1 MNKEY
6 INFGYVPLAMNIKTL
21 VHTSAKKNFRSYH
34 FHDEIGIIRV
44 ESGKLEMTVENEN
57 FILNTSDTA
66 LINSKIMHR
75 LSPVTVGT
83 KLTYIQINLDMYTPT
98 GETASHLLRFIQ
110 KSNCK
115 SHIIEKGEGEL
126 GYLFERITEEDKNHK
141 DGYEEYMR
149 GYIHLIIAY
158 MKRNHLIN
166 AYSREFSQKLTRLM
180 PAIEYATENFS
191 KNLSIDEIS
200 SKINVSKYHFCKLF
214 KSAFGQT
221 FWEYINFVR
230 ISMAEEMLLSTNKTT
245 LEIALEC
252 GFNSVQ
258 YFNRVFAQ
266 RYGYSPFRYKKLKK
280 SVISNK

>member
-6 INFGYVPLAMNIKTL
+6 INFGYMPLAMNIKTL
-21 VHTSAKKNFRSYH
+21 ISKDTKKGFRSYH
-34 FHDEIGIIRV
+34 FHDEIEIIRV
-44 ESGKLEMTVENEN
+44 ETGELEMTVENEK
-57 FILNTSDTA
+57 LLLGASDTA
-66 LINSKIMHR
+66 LINSKVMHR
-75 LSPVTVGT
+75 LSPLTVGT

-98 GETASHLLRFIQ
+98 SEPTPHILRFIQ
-110 KSNCK
+110 KNNCK
-115 SHIIEKGEGEL
+115 SHIVENGQGEL
-126 GYLFERITEEDKNHK
+126 RALFEKITEEDKNHN
-141 DGYEEYMR
+141 DGYEAYMR
-149 GYIHLIIAY
+149 GYIHLIVAY
-158 MKRNHLIN
+158 MTRNHLLN
-166 AYSREFSQKLTRLM
+166 AYSRDFSHKLTRLM

-230 ISMAEEMLLSTNKTT
+230 VSVAEEILLSTNKTT

-266 RYGYSPFRYKKLKK
+266 RYGYSPFKYKKLKK
-280 SVISNK
+280 SVVANK